1 MTAGQLSKTQISVM
15 PALALTAPGFTFGAA
30 LSKSTRDLPR
40 SSLPVTTR
48 RIGRSFSA
56 IGLIISGSTGG
67 GKVRTAKFL
76 ALVALCA
83 AVAGACAQAYPSRP
97 IRVVVG
103 FPPGGGN
110 DIIARMIGSKM
121 QETWSQPVVID
132 NRPGANSI
140 IAAEYV
146 AKSAP
151 DGYTLLVNATGGMSV
166 NPVLYTKLPYDSLK
180 DFVPISMVGVFPLV
194 LAVHPSVPVGS
205 VHELIAYARANPG
218 KLNYSAGS
226 TGFQVATEMF
236 KQMTGT
242 DIKHIP
248 YKGSAA
254 SIAAVI
260 AGDVQMTIV
269 DTPPLVAQIKARKV
283 KALAVTSAKRAAS
296 MSELPTIAESGV
308 PGYEMV
314 LWIGVFA
321 PAGTPREVVSK
332 LNTEVVRI
340 VKLPDIREKL
350 DGMGVDPLGNT
361 SEQTAE
367 WIRREIAKYGPVVRA
382 ANIRAD

>member
-1 MTAGQLSKTQISVM
+1 
-15 PALALTAPGFTFGAA
+15 
-30 LSKSTRDLPR
+30 
-40 SSLPVTTR
+40 
-48 RIGRSFSA
+48 
-56 IGLIISGSTGG
+56 
-67 GKVRTAKFL
+67 
-76 ALVALCA
+76 
-83 AVAGACAQAYPSRP
+83 
-97 IRVVVG
+97 
-103 FPPGGGN
+103 
-110 DIIARMIGSKM
+110 
-121 QETWSQPVVID
+121 VID

-140 IAAEYV
+140 IAAEFV

-166 NPVLYTKLPYDSLK
+166 NPVLYTKLPYDPLR

-194 LAVHPSVPVGS
+194 LVVHPSVPVSS
-205 VHELIAYARANPG
+205 VHELIAYAKANPG

-236 KQMTGT
+236 KQMTDT

-254 SIAAVI
+254 SITAVI

-269 DTPPLVAQIKARKV
+269 DTPPLVAQIKAGKV

-296 MSELPTIAESGV
+296 MAELPTIAESGV

-332 LNTEVVRI
+332 LNAEVVRI
-340 VKLPDIREKL
+340 IRLPDIGEKL
-350 DGMGVDPLGNT
+350 GGIGVDPLGNT

-367 WIRREIAKYGPVVRA
+367 WIRREIARYGPVVKA